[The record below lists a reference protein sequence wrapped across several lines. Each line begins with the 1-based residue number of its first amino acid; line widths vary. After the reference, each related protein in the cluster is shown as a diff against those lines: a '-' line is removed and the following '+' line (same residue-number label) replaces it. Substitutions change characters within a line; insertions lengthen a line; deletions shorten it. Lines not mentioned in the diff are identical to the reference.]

1 MRRQTDAKTGNST
14 EGAWNRGA
22 GECPQIGQPA
32 KSHWPCF
39 NIPEVGGES
48 RNHRLQKKQ
57 SLKENCLSQPEI
69 YESAVT
75 VGGRDCKTTPGYC
88 MDWLTPWCFCTANS
102 FVWNEKSLWTR
113 VTKMVPDEV
122 SRERKSGQGCSS
134 FSAEADLGWLG
145 WYWDDQTARRNERW
159 DQDVEFK
166 SHSSQKQEESMKF
179 LAPGILH
186 QLPQVNS
193 PSLSSDSLCTF
204 VLSFPSDFISLLLSL
219 TFHCSPL
226 PCPSL
231 YLSLPLCFCLVFT
244 TWSSNLQLSLCL
256 CLHGIFGFC

>member
-1 MRRQTDAKTGNST
+1 MGAEQTDAKTGNRAQR
-14 EGAWNRGA
+14 EGETGA

-32 KSHWPCF
+32 KSHWPRF

-57 SLKENCLSQPEI
+57 SLQENCLSQPEI

-75 VGGRDCKTTPGYC
+75 VRGRDCKTTPGYC
-88 MDWLTPWCFCTANS
+88 TDWLTPWCFCTANS

-113 VTKMVPDEV
+113 VTKMVLDEV

-134 FSAEADLGWLG
+134 FSVEADLGWLG

-159 DQDVEFK
+159 DQDMEFK
-166 SHSSQKQEESMKF
+166 SHSSQKQKESRKF
-179 LAPGILH
+179 LAPGISH

-193 PSLSSDSLCTF
+193 PSLSPDSLRTASCPSHLTLSLSSFTYLPLLPSPSPIF
-204 VLSFPSDFISLLLSL
+204 VSFTLSLLLPG
-219 TFHCSPL
+219 FY
-226 PCPSL
+226 
-231 YLSLPLCFCLVFT
+231 YLVL
-244 TWSSNLQLSLCL
+244 
-256 CLHGIFGFC
+256 